1 MSKYPTLPQMLLD
14 MDEGIKEIRELIH
27 NNADRQAHEQALF
40 TIARQERLLDDLR
53 EILSNHH
60 LSTAVRVHKAI
71 ERMDDDDI
79 PF

>member
-1 MSKYPTLPQMLLD
+1 MSKYPTLSQMLLD

-40 TIARQERLLDDLR
+40 TMARQERLLVDLR
-53 EILSNHH
+53 DILTNHH
-60 LSTAVRVHKAI
+60 LATAVRVHKAL
-71 ERMDDDDI
+71 ERMDDDEI